1 MSPVSTMKMCTKC
14 FSAIG
19 PGKEHICKKTNFNN
33 NMKEFIQKK
42 SPATK
47 SKLACTILKTTA
59 SDSEMSTRGGVVELQ
74 SGSKKLPVTIGTPK
88 DSNASHQ
95 FSHEDM
101 KRVQTDHNL
110 SDKTVK
116 YVLYYLNL
124 VLGRNHNFFRSI
136 AKVMREKAGRSIIQ
150 PGFSENLTKEIKS

>member
-1 MSPVSTMKMCTKC
+1 MWNFKLKLQDNVKHEKNCSNTKGAPPKTQMSPVSTMKMCTKY

-88 DSNASHQ
+88 DSKASHQ

-116 YVLYYLNL
+116 
-124 VLGRNHNFFRSI
+124 
-136 AKVMREKAGRSIIQ
+136 
-150 PGFSENLTKEIKS
+150 